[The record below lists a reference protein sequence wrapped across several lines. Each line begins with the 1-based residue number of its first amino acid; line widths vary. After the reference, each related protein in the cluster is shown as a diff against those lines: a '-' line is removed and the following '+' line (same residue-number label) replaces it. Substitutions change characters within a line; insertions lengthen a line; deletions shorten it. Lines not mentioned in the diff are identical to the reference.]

1 MNTLKIKLLRGRRRF
16 LYAHLTHTVTHTRAG
31 QGEAVRRHD
40 HVYTRSSYIIS
51 QSYHDSGPQARTVL
65 GGYARGAV
73 D

>member
-1 MNTLKIKLLRGRRRF
+1 MNTKKTKNKTGRF
-16 LYAHLTHTVTHTRAG
+16 LLFIRTSHTHTHTRAG
-31 QGEAVRRHD
+31 QGEAVRRPD